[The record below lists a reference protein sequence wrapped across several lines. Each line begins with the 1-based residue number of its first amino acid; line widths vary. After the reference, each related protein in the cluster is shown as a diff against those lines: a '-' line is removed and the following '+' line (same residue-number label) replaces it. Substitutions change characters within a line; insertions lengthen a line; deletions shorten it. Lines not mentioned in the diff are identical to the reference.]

1 MSEAQVA
8 AGQTI
13 SHYRILEKLGGGG
26 MGVVFKAEDARLKRF
41 VALKFLPDAVAKDP
55 QALSRFQREAQA
67 ASALNHPNI
76 CTIYDIGEEDG
87 RAFIAMECLEG
98 ETLKHSI
105 ARRAFDLETL
115 LEIAVNIA
123 DALDAAHSKGIV
135 HRDIKPANIFVTT
148 RDQAKI
154 LDFGLAKVAGARSEP
169 AAGDTLGTEGAQTDQ
184 LTSPGSTL
192 GTVAYMSPEQARA
205 KDLDSRT
212 DLFSFGAVLYEM
224 ATRQLPFR
232 GESTAEIFDAILNR
246 QPISPLRLN
255 PDLPADFERVIHKA
269 LEKDRNL
276 RYQHA
281 ADIRADLKRVQRDS
295 SSGRIRVSDAMP
307 AASGSGT
314 GAGSSSGA
322 SFGVAAGSG
331 SAVGAGSSAAGP
343 TPSPF
348 GTHSTG
354 APIASGSGVSA
365 AVAAEAKSNKGLLIG
380 TAVGLL
386 LLVVAGVGAYKFFTR
401 KAPVNLHDMEIT
413 KLTQSGKAFGVA
425 ISPDGQYVVYVL
437 RDGEKQNLMVR
448 QVATGSDVSVIPADV
463 VLYVGL
469 TFSPDGQYIYFT
481 SSSKE
486 NDLYNILRKMPV
498 LGGVPVEIVKDID
511 TGVSFSPDGKRFAFL
526 RGNPAKGKVGLFVA
540 NSDGSGEHI
549 LRDAPGDSNGPSMQR
564 PAWSPDG
571 KTIAYTLYD
580 LSNHR
585 TLYAVSPEDG
595 SARELYASYENLGQP
610 TWLPDGGAL
619 LMAIRERGPASA
631 TRGQIW
637 TISYPGGE
645 ARRLSNDLTNYHL
658 GWLDISRDGSSLV
671 TIENSRSSEIWV
683 LPNGDSNQARQI
695 TSGGSPSNGV
705 SALGKDRF
713 VFGNDA
719 GEIFSISAD
728 GSDRT
733 MIAGRDQRIVWALG
747 CGDGKHIIAQRFR
760 GGQPGVFRLDANGG
774 NPFLLL
780 PVQVPVEPL
789 CSNDGQWVD
798 YHSQEPPATQF
809 RMSINGGN
817 SEPLK
822 LPKDAVDLAIASPD
836 GQSLLLSSQDVQN
849 LAAGIKIIVSS
860 IHGGPALHT
869 FDRIIGAGLNQEI
882 WAPDG
887 RAVDYPVLRGG
898 IENVWRQPLSGGPPK
913 QLTHFT
919 SGQTYNIAWSGD
931 GKTLAAARGTRS
943 ADIILLKAPKTP

>member
-1 MSEAQVA
+1 MSDAQVA
-8 AGQTI
+8 VGQTI

-26 MGVVFKAEDARLKRF
+26 MGVVFKAEDVRLKRF
-41 VALKFLPDAVAKDP
+41 VALKFLPDSVAKDP
-55 QALSRFQREAQA
+55 QALIRFQREAQA

-105 ARRAFDLETL
+105 ARRDFELETL
-115 LEIAVNIA
+115 LEIAIHIA
-123 DALDAAHSKGIV
+123 DALEAAHSKGIV

-148 RDQAKI
+148 REQAKI
-154 LDFGLAKVAGARSEP
+154 LDFGLAKVGGARSEP
-169 AAGDTLGTEGAQTDQ
+169 AAGETIGTEGANTDQ

-224 ATRQLPFR
+224 ATRQLPFH

-246 QPISPLRLN
+246 QPVSPLRLN
-255 PDLPADFERVIHKA
+255 PDLPADFERIIHKA

-281 ADIRADLKRVQRDS
+281 ADMRADLKRVQRDS
-295 SSGRIRVSDAMP
+295 SSSRIRVSDAMP
-307 AASGSGT
+307 AVSVSGSGS
-314 GAGSSSGA
+314 GSGSGA
-322 SFGVAAGSG
+322 GVAAGIG
-331 SAVGAGSSAAGP
+331 SAVGSGSSGAGP
-343 TPSPF
+343 TPVPF
-348 GTHSTG
+348 ATHSTG
-354 APIASGSGVSA
+354 APAAASGSGASV
-365 AVAAEAKSNKGLLIG
+365 VGPAEAKSNKGLLIG
-380 TAVGLL
+380 VGIGLL
-386 LLVVAGVGAYKFFTR
+386 LLTGAGFGAYKFLSR
-401 KAPVNLHDMEIT
+401 KAPLNLHDMEIT

-425 ISPDGQYVVYVL
+425 VSPDGQYVVYVL

-448 QVATGSDVSVIPADV
+448 QVATGSDVSVIPQDV

-486 NDLYNILRKMPV
+486 NNLYNILRKMPV
-498 LGGVPVEIVKDID
+498 LGGTPVEVIKDID
-511 TGVSFSPDGKRFAFL
+511 TGVAFSPDGKRFAFL
-526 RGNPAKGKVGLFVA
+526 RGNPAKGTVGLFLA

-580 LSNHR
+580 LANHR
-585 TLYAVSPEDG
+585 TLYVVSPEDG

-610 TWLPDGGAL
+610 IWLPDGSAL
-619 LMAIRERGPASA
+619 LMAIRERGPANAS
-631 TRGQIW
+631 RGQIW
-637 TISYPGGE
+637 TISYPSGE

-658 GWLDISRDGSSLV
+658 GWLDMSRDGSTLV
-671 TIENSRSSEIWV
+671 TIENSRTSDIWV
-683 LPNGDSNQARQI
+683 LPNGDSSQARQI
-695 TSGGSPSNGV
+695 TSGGSPSFGV

-713 VFGNDA
+713 VFASDA
-719 GEIFSISAD
+719 GEILSISAD

-733 MIAGRDQRIVWALG
+733 VIAGRDQHIIWAVG
-747 CGDGKHIIAQRFR
+747 CGDGKHVIAQRIR

-780 PVQVPVEPL
+780 PV
-789 CSNDGQWVD
+789 
-798 YHSQEPPATQF
+798 
-809 RMSINGGN
+809 R
-817 SEPLK
+817 
-822 LPKDAVDLAIASPD
+822 
-836 GQSLLLSSQDVQN
+836 
-849 LAAGIKIIVSS
+849 
-860 IHGGPALHT
+860 GP
-869 FDRIIGAGLNQEI
+869 
-882 WAPDG
+882 G
-887 RAVDYPVLRGG
+887 RADVLQRWTVG
-898 IENVWRQPLSGGPPK
+898 
-913 QLTHFT
+913 
-919 SGQTYNIAWSGD
+919 
-931 GKTLAAARGTRS
+931 
-943 ADIILLKAPKTP
+943 